1 MKTMPDQFTMSV
13 ASKKSPATRTKNMV
27 GPQIRKLRNALGW
40 SQAKLAARLQLDG
53 LDVSRD
59 VLAQMECQRHC
70 VRDNHIFYFTRVLAV
85 NVSEIFAGL
94 KK

>member
-1 MKTMPDQFTMSV
+1 
-13 ASKKSPATRTKNMV
+13 MV

-40 SQAKLAARLQLDG
+40 SQAKLAARLQLNG

-70 VRDNHIFYFTRVLAV
+70 IRDNHIFYFTRVLAV
-85 NVSEIFAGL
+85 NASEIFADL

>member
-1 MKTMPDQFTMSV
+1 MS
-13 ASKKSPATRTKNMV
+13 ATLTKNPSDRTKNMV
-27 GPQIRKLRNALGW
+27 GPKIRKLRLARGF
-40 SQAKLAARLQLDG
+40 SQSKLAIRLQIDG

-70 VRDNHIFYFTRVLAV
+70 IRDNHIFYFARVLAV
-85 NVSEIFAGL
+85 NVSEIFADL

>member
-1 MKTMPDQFTMSV
+1 M
-13 ASKKSPATRTKNMV
+13 
-27 GPQIRKLRNALGW
+27 
-40 SQAKLAARLQLDG
+40 RLQIDG

-59 VLAQMECQRHC
+59 VVAQIECQRHC
-70 VRDNHIFYFTRVLAV
+70 IRDNHIFYFARVLAV

>member
-1 MKTMPDQFTMSV
+1 
-13 ASKKSPATRTKNMV
+13 MV
-27 GPQIRKLRNALGW
+27 GPKIRKLRSARGL
-40 SQAKLAARLQLDG
+40 SQSKLAMRLQLDG

-70 VRDNHIFYFTRVLAV
+70 IRDNHIFYFARVLAV
-85 NVSEIFAGL
+85 NVSETFAGL

>member
-1 MKTMPDQFTMSV
+1 
-13 ASKKSPATRTKNMV
+13 MV
-27 GPQIRKLRNALGW
+27 GPQIRKLRYARGL
-40 SQAKLAARLQLDG
+40 SQSRLAIRLQLDG

-59 VLAQMECQRHC
+59 VVAQMECQRHC
-70 VRDNHIFYFTRVLAV
+70 IRDNHIFYFARVLVV

>member
-1 MKTMPDQFTMSV
+1 MS
-13 ASKKSPATRTKNMV
+13 ATLTKNPSDRTKNMV
-27 GPQIRKLRNALGW
+27 GPKIRKLRSARGL
-40 SQAKLAARLQLDG
+40 SQSKLAMRLQLDG

-70 VRDNHIFYFTRVLAV
+70 IRDNHIFYFARVLAV